1 MAYIQNSN
9 PFKKNG
15 VIKKG
20 RKKHARSIREHGHY
34 VEGQEP
40 GTESTHLME
49 SDIKDNPTGTYHVW
63 PSITTDKEGAYD
75 QTPEQA
81 YEAGEMYQ
89 FKNKKKAEKFAY
101 GSWKKGKDRREAMKD
116 YREMKR
122 KRRKNKKT

>member
-1 MAYIQNSN
+1 MAYKQINN

-49 SDIKDNPTGTYHVW
+49 SDIKGNPTGTYHVW
-63 PSITTDKEGAYD
+63 PSITTDKENYYD
-75 QTPEQA
+75 QTREQA

-89 FKNKKKAEKFAY
+89 FKNKKKAEKFSY
-101 GSWKKGKDRREAMKD
+101 GSWKKGKERREAMKE

-122 KRRKNKKT
+122 KRRKNKRN

>member
-1 MAYIQNSN
+1 MAYKQINN

-49 SDIKDNPTGTYHVW
+49 SDIKGNPTGTYNVW
-63 PSITTDKEGAYD
+63 PSITTDKENYYD

-81 YEAGEMYQ
+81 YEAG
-89 FKNKKKAEKFAY
+89 KCI
-101 GSWKKGKDRREAMKD
+101 SLRI
-116 YREMKR
+116 KR
-122 KRRKNKKT
+122 KQKNLLMVLGKKVKTEERR

>member
-34 VEGQEP
+34 VKGQEP

-63 PSITTDKEGAYD
+63 PSITTDKERPYKQSFDEAKK
-75 QTPEQA
+75 
-81 YEAGEMYQ
+81 AGEMFQ
-89 FKNKKKAEKFAY
+89 FKNLKKAQEFEK
-101 GSWKKGKDRREAMKD
+101 GSWKKRMGKGGIIQHD
-116 YREMKR
+116 
-122 KRRKNKKT
+122 